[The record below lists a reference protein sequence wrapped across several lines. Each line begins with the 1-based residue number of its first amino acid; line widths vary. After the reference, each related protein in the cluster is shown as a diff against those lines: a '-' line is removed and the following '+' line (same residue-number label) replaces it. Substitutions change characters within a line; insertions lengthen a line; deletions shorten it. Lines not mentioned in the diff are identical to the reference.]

1 MRLLAL
7 TQFGE
12 SGADTQL
19 PALEDSA
26 ADDAAPKAIMDQ
38 TMEDFDR
45 SDPVQQAAQRTAKK
59 AARFEAKK
67 EYDKKVALEYPLFA
81 GLSEAGR
88 LQLGITPESSA
99 SMITDLK
106 SVALSTTV
114 GKGLSVVGG
123 VATAV
128 ASAVVEG
135 TVEEL
140 GLNQIPTD
148 MLALPGIPGIDMAKS
163 MSQTFNQV
171 GELLDDHGM
180 GSMRALTDYAAEA
193 LDEAPAP
200 DVPRSK
206 LCGFLDALQSEFVG
220 RREGGPVP
228 GAVSVFLDNQQFPA
242 RVQEEFEVEVIR
254 CSKLNGGEETMA
266 YIKQLAIRWDM

>member
-1 MRLLAL
+1 MLADL
-7 TQFGE
+7 KN
-12 SGADTQL
+12 L
-19 PALEDSA
+19 KSA
-26 ADDAAPKAIMDQ
+26 A
-38 TMEDFDR
+38 
-45 SDPVQQAAQRTAKK
+45 
-59 AARFEAKK
+59 
-67 EYDKKVALEYPLFA
+67 
-81 GLSEAGR
+81 
-88 LQLGITPESSA
+88 LG
-99 SMITDLK
+99 
-106 SVALSTTV
+106 TTV

-128 ASAVVEG
+128 ATAVVEG

-148 MLALPGIPGIDMAKS
+148 MLALPGIPGIDMSRS

-180 GSMRALTDYAAEA
+180 GSMRALTDYAAEV

-242 RVQEEFEVEVIR
+242 RVREEFEVEVIR